1 MIPARWRGG
10 EVAVI
15 GLGRSGLAASR
26 LLAKRGI
33 RVYASDAAATEALAR
48 ATAAL
53 PAGCAVDLGTHDL
66 ARIARAAAVVVSPG
80 VPPEAAP
87 VVAAR
92 QAGVDVVSEID
103 LGARLLQ
110 GTRLVVVTGT
120 NGKTT
125 TTHLVAH
132 LLNVAGMPAT
142 TAGNIG
148 RPLTDLV
155 DDPARPGW
163 AAVEVSSFQLHD
175 SPHLVPDVGVLT
187 NLAPDHLD
195 RYPDVSAYYADKAL
209 LFRNASASTTW
220 VLNADDPAVLALAR
234 GVPGIVRRFRVGAQA
249 DAWLDR
255 DRAVLMCAGVTVLP
269 RPEFPLL
276 GEHNVANALA
286 AMLAV
291 CAAGA
296 RPADLGAGLRT
307 FSAPAH
313 RLEPIRTVRG
323 VLWINDSKGTNV
335 AATAVALR
343 AMDRPYVLLA
353 GGHPKGEAFAPLA
366 PLLQPAC
373 RHVVAYGEAGPALRD
388 ALRGAVATEVV
399 DRFDDA
405 VARAARLAPEG
416 SAVLLS
422 PACASFD
429 QFANFEERGARFR
442 RLVEEM

>member
-1 MIPARWRGG
+1 MIPARWRAG
-10 EVAVI
+10 EVAVV
-15 GLGRSGLAASR
+15 GLGRSGLAAAR
-26 LLAKRGI
+26 LLAKRGM
-33 RVYASDAAATEALAR
+33 RVYASDAAVTDALQR
-48 ATAAL
+48 AAGEL
-53 PAGCAVDLGTHDL
+53 PAACDVDLGAHDL

-92 QAGVDVVSEID
+92 QAGVEVVSEID
-103 LGARLLQ
+103 LGARLLE

-132 LLNVAGMPAT
+132 LLNAVDMPAT

-148 RPLTDLV
+148 RPLTDLA

-175 SPHLVPDVGVLT
+175 SPHLVPDIGVLT

-195 RYPDVSAYYADKAL
+195 RYPNVAAYYADKAL
-209 LFRNASASTTW
+209 LFRNASPSTTW
-220 VLNADDPAVLALAR
+220 VLNGDDPAVLELAR
-234 GVPGIVRRFRVGAQA
+234 GVTGVRRQFRVDGPA

-255 DRAVLMCAGVTVLP
+255 DRAQLICEGDLVLP
-269 RPEFPLL
+269 RSEFPLL
-276 GEHNVANALA
+276 GDHNVANALA
-286 AMLAV
+286 AVLAV

-296 RPADLGAGLRT
+296 RPTDLGPGLKA
-307 FSAPAH
+307 FAAPAH

-323 VLWINDSKGTNV
+323 VRWINDSKGTNV

-343 AMDRPYVLLA
+343 AMDGPYVLIA

-366 PLLQPAC
+366 PLLLPDC
-373 RHVVAYGEAGPALRD
+373 RYLVAYGEAGPALHE
-388 ALRGAVATEVV
+388 ALHGAVPTDVV
-399 DRFDDA
+399 EGFDEA
-405 VARAARLAPEG
+405 VARAARLAPDG
-416 SAVLLS
+416 GAVLLS

-429 QFANFEERGARFR
+429 QFHNFEERGARFR
-442 RLVEEM
+442 QLVEGM

>member
-1 MIPARWRGG
+1 MIPERWRAG

-15 GLGRSGLAASR
+15 GLGRSGVAAAR
-26 LLAKRGI
+26 LLAKQGLS
-33 RVYASDAAATEALAR
+33 VYVSDSSVSEALQR
-48 ATAAL
+48 VAAEL
-53 PAGCAVDLGTHDL
+53 PVPCEVDLGAHDL
-66 ARIARAAAVVVSPG
+66 ERIARASAVVVSPG

-87 VVAAR
+87 VAAAR
-92 QAGVDVVSEID
+92 QAGVEVVSEID
-103 LGARLLQ
+103 LGARFLQ

-132 LLNVAGMPAT
+132 LLNAVGLPAT

-148 RPLTDLV
+148 RPLTDLA

-195 RYPDVSAYYADKAL
+195 RYPDVAAYYADKAL
-209 LFRNASASTTW
+209 LFRNASPGMTW
-220 VLNADDPAVLALAR
+220 VLNGDDPAVLQLAR
-234 GVPGIVRRFRVGAQA
+234 GVPGTRRLFRLGTPA

-255 DRAVLMCAGVTVLP
+255 DRAQLWCEGQVVIQ
-269 RPEFPLL
+269 RPDVPLL
-276 GEHNVANALA
+276 GDHNVANALA
-286 AMLAV
+286 AVLAV

-296 RPADLGAGLRT
+296 RPADLAVGLRT
-307 FSAPAH
+307 FKAPAH

-343 AMDRPYVLLA
+343 AMERPYVLIA

-366 PLLQPAC
+366 SLLAPHC
-373 RHVVAYGEAGPALRD
+373 RHIVAYGEAGPALHK
-388 ALRGAVATEVV
+388 ALRAEVPTEVV
-399 DRFDDA
+399 ERFDDA

-416 SAVLLS
+416 GAVLLS

-429 QFANFEERGARFR
+429 QFNNFEERGSRFR
-442 RLVEEM
+442 RLVEGL

>member
-1 MIPARWRGG
+1 MIPRRWWDG

-33 RVYASDAAATEALAR
+33 RVYASDATATDALGR
-48 ATAAL
+48 ATADL
-53 PAGCAVDLGTHDL
+53 PAACAVDLGAHDL
-66 ARIARAAAVVVSPG
+66 ERIARSAAVVVSPG

-92 QAGVDVVSEID
+92 QAGVEVVSEID
-103 LGARLLQ
+103 LGARLLE

-132 LLNVAGMPAT
+132 LLNAAGMPAT
-142 TAGNIG
+142 AAGNIG

-195 RYPDVSAYYADKAL
+195 RYPDVAAYYADKAL
-209 LFRNASASTTW
+209 FFRNASASTTW
-220 VLNADDPAVLALAR
+220 VLNGDDAAVLDLAA
-234 GVPGIVRRFRVGAQA
+234 GVAGVSRHFRLGAPA

-255 DRAVLMCAGVTVLP
+255 DRAALICAGEAVLP
-269 RPEFPLL
+269 RSEFALL
-276 GEHNVANALA
+276 GDHNVANALA
-286 AMLAV
+286 AALAV

-296 RPADLGAGLRT
+296 RPADLGAGLRS
-307 FSAPAH
+307 FAAPAH

-343 AMDRPYVLLA
+343 AMDRPYVLIA

-366 PLLQPAC
+366 QLLPAGC
-373 RHVVAYGEAGPALRD
+373 RHLVAYGEAGPALRD
-388 ALRGAVATEVV
+388 ALHGAVPTDVV

-416 SAVLLS
+416 GAVLLS

-429 QFANFEERGARFR
+429 QFNNFEERGARFR
-442 RLVEEM
+442 RLVEGM